1 MGGTFD
7 PIHTGHLVVAEE
19 ARARFGID
27 EVIFV
32 PAATPPHKRRAGI
45 APAEDRYAM
54 VLLATAS
61 NPFFSVSRTEL
72 ERNGPS
78 YTIDTVREFRES
90 AAPGTDFFFITGADA
105 VLDILTWRA
114 PDAIIRECRLIVASR
129 PGYDLALVQ
138 RSLPPEFLRAIDM
151 LAAPAIGIS
160 ASEIRGRI
168 RQGMPI
174 RYLTPAP
181 VEEYIRKRGLYQ

>member
-32 PAATPPHKRRAGI
+32 PAAIPPHKRRAGI

-72 ERNGPS
+72 ERTGPS
-78 YTIDTVREFRES
+78 YTIDTLREFREA
-90 AAPGTDFFFITGADA
+90 AAPGTDFYFITGADA
-105 VLDILTWRA
+105 VLDILTWRD

-138 RSLPPEFLRAIDM
+138 RSLPPEFIRAIDM

-160 ASEIRGRI
+160 ASEIRGRV

-174 RYLTPAP
+174 RYLTAAP